1 MEKIL
6 NFSIQHTLTED
17 QLKAGLVN
25 PELSGEEIRLLNR
38 LLLVD
43 PHADSLWE
51 QCSQLVSFIAEV
63 CRREGTDRFHLMGQG
78 NLLVGVYL
86 LKGELRMFESTTERI
101 SNERMVDGAVQKTIT
116 FKFVKLREY
125 GV

>member
-1 MEKIL
+1 
-6 NFSIQHTLTED
+6 
-17 QLKAGLVN
+17 
-25 PELSGEEIRLLNR
+25 
-38 LLLVD
+38 
-43 PHADSLWE
+43 
-51 QCSQLVSFIAEV
+51 
-63 CRREGTDRFHLMGQG
+63 MGQG

-101 SNERMVDGAVQKTIT
+101 STERMVDGAVQKTIT